1 MILSF
6 LTFLVNFPI
15 FNFLFFHQ
23 GFFLVSYHAESG
35 SNGGRCK
42 YLPSG
47 VKYYNIHEVP
57 INVIGY
63 LVLAW
68 NQCVIS
74 VPAAFIKGS
83 TSTECYL

>member
-1 MILSF
+1 
-6 LTFLVNFPI
+6 
-15 FNFLFFHQ
+15 
-23 GFFLVSYHAESG
+23 VSYHAESG

-63 LVLAW
+63 LVLA
-68 NQCVIS
+68 
-74 VPAAFIKGS
+74 
-83 TSTECYL
+83 